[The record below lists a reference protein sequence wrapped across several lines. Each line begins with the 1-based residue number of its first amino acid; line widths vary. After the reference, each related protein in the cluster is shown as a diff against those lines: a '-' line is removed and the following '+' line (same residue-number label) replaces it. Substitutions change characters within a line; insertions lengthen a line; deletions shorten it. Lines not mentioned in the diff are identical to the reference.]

1 MNTRS
6 ITNPHLHGGS
16 FGTQIGLRRV
26 AGFVVSETRHQRHQE
41 LPQHVHERANV
52 NLVLAGAYAE
62 SVAGS
67 TQVYRPHTLV
77 AKPAGEVHANHFRDS
92 AARCLLIEVSP
103 DRAEFI
109 RSCSNLF
116 DAPCSMPAG
125 YMAAIGLRILDE
137 LHHHDTLS
145 TFALESLL
153 LDFIVSATRRRTRVL
168 PESAPAWVRGAIASI
183 HDSRPGSIN
192 LSVLAAEA
200 NVHPAHLS
208 RAFRKYLRITPG
220 EYARRVQLDKAVQL
234 LLHTQASI
242 GTIALEAG
250 FFDQSH
256 FTRAIK
262 RMTGMSPGQLRRAA
276 RSC

>member
-1 MNTRS
+1 MNSRS
-6 ITNPHLHGGS
+6 GTNPLLQGGS
-16 FGTQIGLRRV
+16 FGKQIGLRSV
-26 AGFVVSETRHQRHQE
+26 AGFVVSETRHQRHQA
-41 LPQHVHERANV
+41 LPRHMHERANV

-62 SVAGS
+62 SVAGN

-92 AARCLLIEVSP
+92 AARCLLVEVSP

-125 YMAAIGLRILDE
+125 SMAAIGLRILDE
-137 LHHHDTLS
+137 LRNHDKLAP
-145 TFALESLL
+145 FALESLL
-153 LDFIVSATRRRTRVL
+153 LDFIVSATRRRNRVL
-168 PESAPAWVRGAIASI
+168 PESAPAWMRSVIALI
-183 HDSRPGSIN
+183 HDSTPGSID
-192 LSVLAAEA
+192 LSLLAAEA

-208 RAFRKYLRITPG
+208 RAFRKYLRVTPG
-220 EYARRVQLDKAVQL
+220 EYARRVQLEKAVQL
-234 LLHTQASI
+234 LLHSQESI
-242 GTIALEAG
+242 GTIALQAG

-262 RMTGMSPGQLRRAA
+262 RKTGMSPGQLRRAA